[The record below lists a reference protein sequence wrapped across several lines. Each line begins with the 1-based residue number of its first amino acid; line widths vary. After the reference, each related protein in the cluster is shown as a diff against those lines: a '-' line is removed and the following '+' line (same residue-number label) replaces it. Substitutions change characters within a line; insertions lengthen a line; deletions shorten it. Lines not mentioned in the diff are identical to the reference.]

1 MKVLA
6 SQIIKLLSVIILSLF
21 LSVGYA
27 EPKSLPLPANEA
39 FKLSAEYNQPGLLV
53 LHWQMAPAYY
63 LYRDKISINLVSDNQ
78 VKLSVISLPN
88 GIFKE
93 DSIHGHY
100 EAYTGQLI
108 VPVPLKNEKAGMLN
122 LAISYQGC
130 SENGFCYPPINKLLK
145 VDLSHISPPKDISSD
160 IISMP
165 KAVPKAL
172 AMSKQAKV
180 EGLFQ
185 DRSLFFIIFSFL
197 GLGLLL
203 AFTPCVLPMVPILS
217 GIIVGHGKHLG
228 MRKTFL
234 LSLSY
239 VFGMAL
245 TYALA
250 GMGVALVGSSIQAE
264 LQRPWVIV
272 MFSGIFVLLA
282 LSLFGLYELQMP
294 NSWQRRITAWSNR
307 QKGGSYFSVFI
318 MGGISSLIVSP
329 CVSPPLI
336 GVLSYIAD
344 SGNVMLGAIALFA
357 LGLGMGLPL
366 LLVGL
371 SAGHILPKA
380 GAWMG
385 VIEKLMGLTMLAFAI
400 WMLSR
405 VIPGYITLFLWSVL
419 SIMSAVFLGLLT
431 PAANDF
437 QKLCRGCG
445 LVLLIYGIILMMG
458 AALGNS
464 DALHPLENWKITS
477 AKPMLFENNKTSF
490 LVVKNTEQLDSL
502 LAKAAFEKKAVL
514 LDFYADWCE
523 SCVRMDKD
531 VFNTEAVKTILSNIV
546 LLRVDVTTN
555 DDFSQAMLH
564 RFHVVAP
571 PTILFFN
578 RDGSELTADRLIGG
592 MSAAEFIAQIK
603 KIQE

>member
-1 MKVLA
+1 MKVSV
-6 SQIIKLLSVIILSLF
+6 SQSIIRLILSIVLCLF
-21 LSVGYA
+21 ISLVYA
-27 EPKSLPLPANEA
+27 ETTPLPLPASEA
-39 FKLSAEYNQPGLLV
+39 FKLSAAYNQPGLLI
-53 LHWQMAPAYY
+53 LHWQIAPTYY
-63 LYRDKISINLVSDNQ
+63 LYRDKISINLMPGSQ
-78 VKLSVISLPN
+78 IKLGSLALPAGFSKQDTVH
-88 GIFKE
+88 GI
-93 DSIHGHY
+93 Y
-100 EAYTGQLI
+100 QAYAGQLI
-108 VPVPLKNEKAGMLN
+108 VPVSLRNEKLSELN

-130 SENGFCYPPINKLLK
+130 SENGFCYPPVNKLLK
-145 VDLSHISPPKDISSD
+145 IDLASIIPPIDITPD
-160 IISMP
+160 IIP
-165 KAVPKAL
+165 
-172 AMSKQAKV
+172 MSKVALKAQPVSKQGEV
-180 EGLFQ
+180 EGIFQ
-185 DRSLFFIIFSFL
+185 GRGFFFIIISFM

-203 AFTPCVLPMVPILS
+203 AFTPCVLPMIPILS

-228 MRKTFL
+228 IRKTFL

-245 TYALA
+245 TYAVA
-250 GMGVALVGSSIQAE
+250 GIGVALLGSSIQTY

-272 MFSGIFVLLA
+272 MFSGIFILLA

-307 QKGGSYFSVFI
+307 QKGGSYFSVFA
-318 MGGISSLIVSP
+318 MGSISSLIVSP

-344 SGNVMLGAIALFA
+344 SGNIMLGALALFA

-385 VIEKLMGLTMLAFAI
+385 VIEKLMGITMLAFAI

-405 VIPGYITLFLWSVL
+405 VIPGYIALFLWSVL
-419 SIMSAVFLGLLT
+419 LIISAVFLGLLT
-431 PAANDF
+431 PASNDF
-437 QKLCRGCG
+437 QKLCRGLS

-464 DALHPLENWKITS
+464 NILHPWENWKVTS
-477 AKPMLFENNKTSF
+477 KSKALDNKPTF
-490 LVVKNTEQLDSL
+490 LLIKNMEQLDAL
-502 LAKAAFEKKAVL
+502 LARAASEKKVVL
-514 LDFYADWCE
+514 LDFYAEWCE
-523 SCVRMDKD
+523 SCVSMDKG
-531 VFNTEAVKTILSNIV
+531 VFNTEAVKNVLSNMIV
-546 LLRVDVTTN
+546 LRADVTTN
-555 DDFSQAMLH
+555 DDFSQAMLN

-578 RDGSELTADRLIGG
+578 QDGSELTADRLIGG